1 MMKRYSLAMAG
12 IHHAQAMSHL
22 FPGDGR
28 EAVVIALCGMATS
41 DRRSSFLVQSIIPV
55 PYGACSIREPHRV
68 TWSPESV
75 IPALTAA
82 MNRGLCVVKIHSH
95 PGGYGTF
102 SHTDDRSDT
111 EFYSSVFGWL
121 DTEEPQA
128 SVVMLPSGE
137 MFGRTIWPDCIGEPL
152 DEIRIAGDDIQIW
165 RPQANSEVT
174 PSYAL
179 RIAQTF
185 GENTYSLLRSLRIG
199 VVGCSGTGSI
209 VIEQLA
215 RNCVG
220 ELILADPDHI
230 EDKNLNRILNS
241 TWDDAMQGRSKVEV
255 MRRAITEMGLGTEV
269 VALKADLMN
278 REVIHQLSTC
288 DVLIGCMDSIDG
300 RHLLNKLAS
309 YYLIPLIDVGVRI
322 DADGVGGI
330 DQVCVAIHYVQPGGS
345 SLLSRGVYT
354 QPDLDAAFM
363 MRENPQQYA
372 DRLKEGYVRNSRVDQ
387 PAVISINMQAAAL
400 AVNELLARLHPYRV
414 EPNREYAYR
423 CIVLSDPPASSDNPE
438 SKPCP
443 IFSARLGCGDVEP
456 PLGLQSFLAK
466 PGG

>member
-1 MMKRYSLAMAG
+1 MRRYSLAMAG
-12 IHHAQAMSHL
+12 VHHMQAMNHL
-22 FPGDGR
+22 FPGDGK
-28 EAVVIALCGMATS
+28 EAVVIALCGKATN
-41 DRRSSFLVQSIIPV
+41 DRGTSFLVQSIIPV
-55 PYGACSIREPHRV
+55 PYEKCRVREPHRV
-68 TWSPESV
+68 TWSPESIV
-75 IPALTAA
+75 PALTAA
-82 MNRGLCVVKIHSH
+82 MNRGLSVVKIHSH
-95 PGGYGTF
+95 PGGYDEF

-111 EFYSSVFGWL
+111 DFFSSVFGWL

-137 MFGRTIWPDCIGEPL
+137 MFGRAIWPDRLGKPL
-152 DEIRIAGDDIQIW
+152 DEIRIAGDDIQVW
-165 RPQANSEVT
+165 RQHSNPKVT
-174 PSYAL
+174 PGYAQ

-185 GENTYSLLRSLRIG
+185 GENTYNLLRSLRIG

-220 ELILADPDHI
+220 ELVLVDPDHI

-241 TWDDAMQGRSKVEV
+241 TWEDAKQGRSKVEV
-255 MRRAITEMGLGTEV
+255 MRRSITAMGLGVEV
-269 VALKADLMN
+269 VDLKADLMN

-288 DVLIGCMDSIDG
+288 DVLVGCMDSIDG

-322 DADGVGGI
+322 DADGAGGI
-330 DQVCVAIHYVQPGGS
+330 DQICAAVHYIQPGGS

-354 QPDLDAAFM
+354 QADLDAAFLK
-363 MRENPQQYA
+363 RENPQQYA
-372 DRLKEGYVRNSRVDQ
+372 DRLKEGYVRNARVDQ

-414 EPNREYAYR
+414 ESNREYAYR
-423 CIVLSDPPASSDNPE
+423 RLVLSDPPASSDSPE
-438 SKPCP
+438 SDSCP
-443 IFSARLGCGDVEP
+443 IFSARMGYGDTEP
-456 PLGLQSFLAK
+456 PLGLQSLLA
-466 PGG
+466 GSRA

>member
-1 MMKRYSLAMAG
+1 MRRYSLAMTG
-12 IHHAQAMSHL
+12 VHHTQAMNHL

-28 EAVVIALCGMATS
+28 EAVAIALCGMATS
-41 DRRSSFLVQSIIPV
+41 DRRTSFLVQSIIPV
-55 PYGACSIREPHRV
+55 PYEACRVREPHRV

-75 IPALTAA
+75 VPALTAA

-95 PGGYGTF
+95 PGGYDAF

-111 EFYSSVFGWL
+111 EFFSSVFGWL
-121 DTEEPQA
+121 DTEEPQVSA
-128 SVVMLPSGE
+128 VMLPSGE
-137 MFGRTIWPDCIGEPL
+137 MFGRTIWPDHLGEPL
-152 DEIRIAGDDIQIW
+152 DEIRIAGDDIQVW
-165 RPQANSEVT
+165 RPHAISEVT
-174 PSYAL
+174 PGYAQ

-185 GENTYSLLRSLRIG
+185 GENTYNLLRSLRIG

-220 ELILADPDHI
+220 ELILVDPDHI

-241 TWDDAMQGRSKVEV
+241 TWDDAKQGRSKVEV
-255 MRRAITEMGLGTEV
+255 MRRAITAMGLGTEV

-288 DVLIGCMDSIDG
+288 DVLVGCMDSIDG

-330 DQVCVAIHYVQPGGS
+330 DQVCAAVHYVQPGGS

-354 QPDLDAAFM
+354 QADLDAAFLK
-363 MRENPQQYA
+363 RENPQQYA
-372 DRLKEGYVRNSRVDQ
+372 DLLEEGYVRNSRVDQ

-414 EPNREYAYR
+414 ESNREYAYR
-423 CIVLSDPPASSDNPE
+423 RLVLSDPPASSDSPE
-438 SKPCP
+438 SNPCP
-443 IFSARLGCGDVEP
+443 IFSARLGYGDTEP
-456 PLGLQSFLAK
+456 PLGLQRLLAE
-466 PGG
+466 PEA